1 MNKPYK
7 QQTGGS
13 PIKNLSIY

>member
-1 MNKPYK
+1 MNKPHK